1 MGETMSFLSILKTI
15 GKGIIGV
22 ETSPLGRTITLG
34 LVGSIAPEALPLTNL
49 GLNLLS
55 SSVNA
60 VSSVEI
66 AYKDKT
72 GTSEQKAAEAQAAAV
87 ASLQAIQDGFAEFG
101 YTMTIPPDEL
111 KKLNDLTVAVMNQ
124 IQNIK
129 SVITITKNA

>member
-1 MGETMSFLSILKTI
+1 MSFLSILKTI
-15 GKGIIGV
+15 GKDIIGV
-22 ETSPLGRTITLG
+22 EVSPIGRALTTG
-34 LVGSIAPEALPLTNL
+34 LIGAFAPEALPLTNM

-60 VSSVEI
+60 VSSVEV

-72 GTSEQKAAEAQAAAV
+72 GTPEQKAAEAQV
-87 ASLQAIQDGFAEFG
+87 ALTNSLHAIQDGFAEFG

-129 SVITITKNA
+129 TLIVVTKTP